1 MSYRMKTNEK
11 VAEVASS
18 MNESDDEFE
27 CTNTKTTIF
36 LKIAEGKNFPIMDT
50 LSKSSD
56 PYCVVKVDGQTVLRT
71 MTIYRSLSPFWGEE
85 YTLHVQRNFFAL
97 SVYVY
102 DEDLRYDDVI
112 GKVTLTKKEMVRDY
126 NIGDEKWFALQKV
139 TKDSEVTGEVRLEF
153 KLTETKLDVKIAEA
167 RDLAAKDK
175 TGSSDP
181 YGILTLGSNSYQ
193 TEIRKQTRFP
203 KWNAMTTLPVPAD
216 SADQIVRLTLWDR
229 DIVGKDEF
237 MGEITF
243 SLKKIDKKV
252 EYNQW
257 FWLKPRDSIG
267 HQAAGSIRMKI
278 RYVTASI
285 LPSLVYQPLID
296 LLIEEVDNYTAGI
309 PTTGITPLA
318 LLEEAMTDRM
328 EMAYMLV
335 RIFLGK
341 GKIEGLLSMLFT
353 LEAKKSTPQTLFR
366 ENTLASKC
374 MDQYMKITGT
384 LYLQTVLGKTIKQI
398 YKENKYCEMDKSR
411 ITKKYGFR
419 MLNKEAIVKQSAKQ
433 IRLYL
438 LEIVNSIMQSKTA
451 SPFGIRKVCSMI
463 FDLVQNTFPEKP
475 ELQYMAVSSFV
486 FLRFFVPAIMNPK
499 LFYLNSNHPNM
510 RISRTLMLCAKAMQQ
525 IGNMCAQ
532 PCKESFMLPLLPF
545 IERQTSNVRHFIK
558 DLVTIYKCSSPPAK
572 IVTSQHLFSHT
583 TIIQSGW
590 AEKYRIT
597 FGQSQPVRVF
607 KKRFFSLSFAALSYG
622 SKASSGQSLGC
633 TKLIAISDITSVE
646 RVDKYVFGHKHIL
659 QILVSK
665 NNERLSVLY
674 MKLRTL
680 NEVTEWISSLRKT
693 CSKNTKTLNYYHP
706 GAYKSKRWSCCT
718 ARSLTD
724 QGCSKTH
731 RSIVLGDWRDPL
743 NSDAEIQTIFSQ
755 LYNAKDCLRT
765 KYLKA
770 ERFRQSFSY
779 SSPHSG
785 LISSEPPKTRPKSVV
800 NRRAI
805 LKKTSLK
812 KTSLSRCRAQSMSLH
827 STVRDRFSV
836 TLEQGEETHHRP
848 LSPRKS
854 ISLDSPPPAISEL
867 QGVCI
872 VSVANG
878 IVVSLLLS
886 AIATVYLA
894 CAPK

>member
-1 MSYRMKTNEK
+1 MKTNDRLME
-11 VAEVASS
+11 AVASS
-18 MNESDDEFE
+18 MNDSDDEFE
-27 CTNTKTTIF
+27 SDNTKTTIF

-71 MTIYRSLSPFWGEE
+71 MTIYRTLSPFWGEE

-126 NIGDEKWFALQKV
+126 NIGDERWFALQKV

-153 KLTETKLDVKIAEA
+153 KLSETKLDVKIAEA

-203 KWNAMTTLPVPAD
+203 RWNAMTTLPVPAD
-216 SADQIVRLTLWDR
+216 TADQIVRLTLWDR

-243 SLKKIDKKV
+243 SLKRIEKKL

-257 FWLKPRDSIG
+257 FWLKPRDFIG

-296 LLIEEVDNYTAGI
+296 LLIEEVDNFTNGI
-309 PTTGITPLA
+309 PRTGITPLA

-353 LEAKKSTPQTLFR
+353 LEAKKSTPETIFR

-384 LYLQTVLGKTIKQI
+384 LYLQNVLGKTIKLI

-411 ITKKYGFR
+411 ITKKYGI
-419 MLNKEAIVKQSAKQ
+419 LNKEAIVKQSTKQ
-433 IRLYL
+433 INLYL
-438 LEIVNSIMQSKTA
+438 MEIVNSIMQSKTA
-451 SPFGIRKVCSMI
+451 SPFGIRKVCAMI
-463 FDLVQNTFPEKP
+463 FDLVHRTFPENP
-475 ELQYMAVSSFV
+475 DLQYMAVSSFV

-545 IERQTSNVRHFIK
+545 VERQTDNVRHFISN
-558 DLVTIYKCSSPPAK
+558 LVTIYKCSSPPAK
-572 IVTSQHLFSHT
+572 IATPTSQHLFSHT

-590 AEKYRIT
+590 AEKYRISL
-597 FGQSQPVRVF
+597 GQSQTVRVF

-659 QILVSK
+659 QILISK
-665 NNERLSVLY
+665 NNERPSVLY
-674 MKLRTL
+674 MKLKTL

-693 CSKNTKTLNYYHP
+693 CSKNTKTLKFYHP
-706 GAYKSKRWSCCT
+706 GAYKCKRWSCCT
-718 ARSLTD
+718 ARSLID

-770 ERFRQSFSY
+770 ERLRQSFSFL
-779 SSPHSG
+779 STADMG
-785 LISSEPPKTRPKSVV
+785 DVENLGGQEPFKTRHFKSVV
-800 NRRAI
+800 NRRAV
-805 LKKTSLK
+805 LKKSK
-812 KTSLSRCRAQSMSLH
+812 KTNLNRSRAQSMSLH
-827 STVRDRFSV
+827 SP
-836 TLEQGEETHHRP
+836 EH
-848 LSPRKS
+848 LSPKS
-854 ISLDSPPPAISEL
+854 LSMEIKETQNISLYLPERAYLWTPL
-867 QGVCI
+867 H
-872 VSVANG
+872 
-878 IVVSLLLS
+878 LLS
-886 AIATVYLA
+886 LNFKGLTCLVWFKALLYHLF
-894 CAPK
+894 